1 MFQPDARRPRGT
13 RVPRGAVGTVI
24 PSGLRETKAP
34 PKTVRRRKSIGS
46 DNTDGVAPSA
56 DRRRRAL
63 ADVTNA
69 ADDGERRPRRDP
81 ERPPRRGNIARMKAD
96 IFEDVVEEG
105 IAQVEREIK
114 SWSVFQKEKTA

>member
-1 MFQPDARRPRGT
+1 M
-13 RVPRGAVGTVI
+13 I

-46 DNTDGVAPSA
+46 GDTDGVAPST
-56 DRRRRAL
+56 DSRRRAL

-69 ADDGERRPRRDP
+69 SDDGERRPRRDP
-81 ERPPRRGNIARMKAD
+81 ERRPRRGNVARMKAD
-96 IFEDVVEEG
+96 MFEDVVEEG